1 MASFQS
7 SEPRSRLIS
16 LIPDKLFADT
26 PASGRCDGRVVHS
39 DHSAAIKSKWLGTD
53 MIQKV
58 VILSTGDELTT
69 GRVIDTNSPVI
80 AERLFAMGIE
90 VAAVLKVGDNKDQ
103 LLWALREAQ
112 ALADLVIG
120 TGGLG
125 PTSDDLTTEVVAE
138 FLGRKLRQD
147 DQVARGLQQRFKE
160 RGINWS
166 ANSSKQAI
174 FPEGSTIISNPVG
187 TAPGFRV
194 PIRPDKTLLWLSGV
208 PHEMVAMLDQTVL
221 PWIERQRGEAVQ
233 AFSCTFKIHGVTEG
247 KLDEMLR
254 PLDLGNQARLSFR
267 AHYPDLSLRLTFRSR
282 NPDAS
287 GFFETIKNEIRAILG
302 THIYTEGETTLEEVI
317 GGLLMNKQQ
326 TLALAESCTGG
337 YISHRVTRV
346 AGSSAYY
353 YGGAVTY
360 SNEAKISFLGVRPET
375 LKEHGAVSRET
386 ALEMSAG
393 IKQRT
398 GADVGLSVTGVAGP
412 AGGSAAKP
420 VGTVWVSIAQT
431 GSHEAKLFKFTG
443 DREHVILGT
452 SQVALNWLRT
462 SLL

>member
-1 MASFQS
+1 
-7 SEPRSRLIS
+7 
-16 LIPDKLFADT
+16 
-26 PASGRCDGRVVHS
+26 
-39 DHSAAIKSKWLGTD
+39 

-58 VILSTGDELTT
+58 VILSTGDELTS
-69 GRVIDTNSPVI
+69 GRVIDTNSAAI
-80 AERLFAMGIE
+80 AERLFAIGIE
-90 VAAVLKVGDNKDQ
+90 VPIILKVGDNKDQ
-103 LLWALREAQ
+103 LLWALRQAQ
-112 ALADLVIG
+112 ALGDSVIG

-125 PTSDDLTTEVVAE
+125 ATSDDLTTEVVAE
-138 FLGRKLRQD
+138 FLGCNLRQD
-147 DQVARGLQQRFKE
+147 EQVARELQQRFQE
-160 RGINWS
+160 RCISWS
-166 ANSSKQAI
+166 ANTLKQAM
-174 FPEGSTIISNPVG
+174 FPDGSTIISNPVG
-187 TAPGFRV
+187 TAPGFQV
-194 PIRPDKTLLWLSGV
+194 PIGPDKTLLWLSGV
-208 PHEMVAMLDQTVL
+208 PQEMVAMLDQTVL
-221 PWIERQRGEAVQ
+221 PWIERQRGEAAH
-233 AFSCTFKIHGVTEG
+233 AFSCTFKTHGVTEG

-254 PLDLGNQARLSFR
+254 PIHLGNHARLSFR
-267 AHYPDLSLRLTFRSR
+267 AHFPDLSVRLAVRTQS
-282 NPDAS
+282 PDGS
-287 GFFETIKNEIRAILG
+287 VLFETIRNEIRIILG
-302 THIYTEGETTLEEVI
+302 TYIYAEGDKTLEEVI
-317 GGLLMNKQQ
+317 GGLLMDKQQ

-360 SNEAKISFLGVRPET
+360 SNEAKIKFLGVRPET
-375 LKEHGAVSRET
+375 LEEHGAVSRET

-431 GSHEAKLFKFTG
+431 ESHEAKLFRFAG